1 MKLKKEIERS
11 FMRAVTDSFNEIV
24 FSEDPSRAG
33 VNNLLGIYKSIT
45 ERSEEEVLKDFESA
59 RGYGD
64 LKKPVAEIVIDELTP
79 IRNKYEELV
88 SDTSQLDKL
97 LKVGAEKANDLAS
110 NKLKSVKDKMGLL
123 FP

>member
-1 MKLKKEIERS
+1 MPIFSHLI
-11 FMRAVTDSFNEIV
+11 
-24 FSEDPSRAG
+24 FSEILYNCLDILPSG
-33 VNNLLGIYKSIT
+33 SYCLNVLESENLC
-45 ERSEEEVLKDFESA
+45 LKDFESA

-64 LKKPVAEIVIDELTP
+64 LKKRVAEIVIDELTP
-79 IRNKYEELV
+79 IRNKYEELI
-88 SDTSQLDKL
+88 SDTSQLDKM